1 MDHIDSS
8 FTHSFK
14 QYSLSTYCGP
24 GPPLGARS
32 TELNETEE
40 MFFEDFA
47 EFDDSEEFNEDTY
60 ADEAFD
66 EALIEE

>member
-1 MDHIDSS
+1 MILAVLTGMKRYRNIKLD
-8 FTHSFK
+8 
-14 QYSLSTYCGP
+14 
-24 GPPLGARS
+24 